1 MFYQTSKSHIPADRV
16 AATRRITMADYVT
29 SWHEHEEF
37 MFLLPSQGTLTLTSE
52 CSKHSQRIGA
62 GVLAMVPA
70 GIFHDTASNPG
81 EHCHTAV
88 YAERDFVSF
97 CARKSNVR
105 IAGGDAPRY
114 CVPPPALLGALRLQ
128 TQFDAVDETEE
139 AHDMARYQNDLVDR
153 LIASA
158 CVAAVLG
165 AAPSGANPKVSR
177 GQLVSEI
184 KAYLDVMLA
193 EPDRYRDHRLGI
205 RHIATSSHPDLP
217 RGDRRKP
224 HRLSAPATGHARAFA
239 LERSRHDRAVGGP
252 ERRDRIAVLPGKA
265 IYQVRSAC
273 APRSEGI
280 PCSMQLTPLHFRL
293 LSPPLNWNHSAGKSW
308 RTRPLAI
315 SLLPAVG
322 RGGSRR

>member
-128 TQFDAVDETEE
+128 TQFDAVDEAEE

-193 EPDRYRDHRLGI
+193 ERIDIETIASEFAISR
-205 RHIATSSHPDLP
+205 RHLTRIFREETGESLTDYQLRQRVMRARSLLNVPGTTV
-217 RGDRRKP
+217 
-224 HRLSAPATGHARAFA
+224 LSAALSVGIESPSYLARLFTKF
-239 LERSRHDRAVGGP
+239 G
-252 ERRDRIAVLPGKA
+252 LP
-265 IYQVRSAC
+265 
-273 APRSEGI
+273 APRD
-280 PCSMQLTPLHFRL
+280 LK
-293 LSPPLNWNHSAGKSW
+293 A
-308 RTRPLAI
+308 
-315 SLLPAVG
+315 
-322 RGGSRR
+322 SRVRCN

>member
-128 TQFDAVDETEE
+128 TQFDAGDETEE

-165 AAPSGANPKVSR
+165 AAPSDANPKVSR

-193 EPDRYRDHRLGI
+193 ERIDIETIASEFAISR
-205 RHIATSSHPDLP
+205 RHLTRIFREETGESLTDYQLRQWVMRARSLLNVPGTTV
-217 RGDRRKP
+217 
-224 HRLSAPATGHARAFA
+224 LSAALSVGIESPSYLARLFTKF
-239 LERSRHDRAVGGP
+239 G
-252 ERRDRIAVLPGKA
+252 LP
-265 IYQVRSAC
+265 
-273 APRSEGI
+273 APRD
-280 PCSMQLTPLHFRL
+280 LK
-293 LSPPLNWNHSAGKSW
+293 A
-308 RTRPLAI
+308 
-315 SLLPAVG
+315 
-322 RGGSRR
+322 SRARCN

>member
-88 YAERDFVSF
+88 YAERDFVSC

-128 TQFDAVDETEE
+128 TQFDAGDETEE

-165 AAPSGANPKVSR
+165 AAPSDANPKVSR

-193 EPDRYRDHRLGI
+193 ERIDIETIASEFAISR
-205 RHIATSSHPDLP
+205 RHLTRIFREETGESLTDYQLRQRVMRARSLLNVPGTTV
-217 RGDRRKP
+217 
-224 HRLSAPATGHARAFA
+224 LSAALSVGIESPSYLARLFTKF
-239 LERSRHDRAVGGP
+239 G
-252 ERRDRIAVLPGKA
+252 LP
-265 IYQVRSAC
+265 
-273 APRSEGI
+273 APRD
-280 PCSMQLTPLHFRL
+280 LK
-293 LSPPLNWNHSAGKSW
+293 A
-308 RTRPLAI
+308 
-315 SLLPAVG
+315 
-322 RGGSRR
+322 SRARCN

>member
-128 TQFDAVDETEE
+128 TQFDTVDETEE
-139 AHDMARYQNDLVDR
+139 AHDMARYQSDLVDR

-158 CVAAVLG
+158 CVAAVLD
-165 AAPSGANPKVSR
+165 AAPSDANPKVSR

-193 EPDRYRDHRLGI
+193 ERIDIETIASEFAISR
-205 RHIATSSHPDLP
+205 RHLTRIFREETGESLTDYQLRQRVMRARSLLNVPGTTV
-217 RGDRRKP
+217 
-224 HRLSAPATGHARAFA
+224 LSAALSVGIESPSYLARLFTKF
-239 LERSRHDRAVGGP
+239 G
-252 ERRDRIAVLPGKA
+252 LP
-265 IYQVRSAC
+265 
-273 APRSEGI
+273 APRD
-280 PCSMQLTPLHFRL
+280 LK
-293 LSPPLNWNHSAGKSW
+293 A
-308 RTRPLAI
+308 
-315 SLLPAVG
+315 
-322 RGGSRR
+322 SRARCN

>member
-37 MFLLPSQGTLTLTSE
+37 MFLLPSQGSLTLTSE

-70 GIFHDTASNPG
+70 GVFHDTASNPG

-105 IAGGDAPRY
+105 IAVGDAPRY

-128 TQFDAVDETEE
+128 TRLDADNETEE
-139 AHDMARYQNDLVDR
+139 AHDMLRYQSDLVDR

-158 CVAAVLG
+158 CVAAVLS
-165 AAPSGANPKVSR
+165 AAPSGANRKASR
-177 GQLVSEI
+177 EQLVSEI

-193 EPDRYRDHRLGI
+193 ERIDIETIASEFAISR
-205 RHIATSSHPDLP
+205 RHLTRIFREETGESVTDYQLRQRVMRARSLLSVPGTTV
-217 RGDRRKP
+217 
-224 HRLSAPATGHARAFA
+224 LSAALSVGIESPSYLARLFDKFGLPSPREVKA
-239 LERSRHDRAVGGP
+239 SRAR
-252 ERRDRIAVLPGKA
+252 
-265 IYQVRSAC
+265 
-273 APRSEGI
+273 
-280 PCSMQLTPLHFRL
+280 CS
-293 LSPPLNWNHSAGKSW
+293 
-308 RTRPLAI
+308 
-315 SLLPAVG
+315 
-322 RGGSRR
+322 

>member
-1 MFYQTSKSHIPADRV
+1 MFYQTSRSHIPADRV

-128 TQFDAVDETEE
+128 THFDGGDETEE

-165 AAPSGANPKVSR
+165 AAPSDANPKVSR

-193 EPDRYRDHRLGI
+193 ERIDIETIASEFAISR
-205 RHIATSSHPDLP
+205 RHLTRIFREETGESLTDYQLRQRVMRARSLLNVPGTTV
-217 RGDRRKP
+217 
-224 HRLSAPATGHARAFA
+224 LSAALSVGIESPSYLARLFTKF
-239 LERSRHDRAVGGP
+239 G
-252 ERRDRIAVLPGKA
+252 LP
-265 IYQVRSAC
+265 
-273 APRSEGI
+273 APRD
-280 PCSMQLTPLHFRL
+280 LK
-293 LSPPLNWNHSAGKSW
+293 A
-308 RTRPLAI
+308 
-315 SLLPAVG
+315 
-322 RGGSRR
+322 SRVRCN

>member
-105 IAGGDAPRY
+105 IAGGEAPRY

-128 TQFDAVDETEE
+128 TQFDTVDETEE

-165 AAPSGANPKVSR
+165 AEPSGANPKISR
-177 GQLVSEI
+177 GELVSEI

-193 EPDRYRDHRLGI
+193 ERIDIETIASEFAISR
-205 RHIATSSHPDLP
+205 RHLTRIFREETGESLTDYQLRQRVMRARSLLNVPGTTV
-217 RGDRRKP
+217 
-224 HRLSAPATGHARAFA
+224 LSAALSVGIESPSYLARLFNKF
-239 LERSRHDRAVGGP
+239 G
-252 ERRDRIAVLPGKA
+252 LP
-265 IYQVRSAC
+265 
-273 APRSEGI
+273 APRD
-280 PCSMQLTPLHFRL
+280 LK
-293 LSPPLNWNHSAGKSW
+293 A
-308 RTRPLAI
+308 
-315 SLLPAVG
+315 
-322 RGGSRR
+322 SRARCN

>member
-128 TQFDAVDETEE
+128 TQFDAGDETEE

-165 AAPSGANPKVSR
+165 AAPSDANPKVSR

-193 EPDRYRDHRLGI
+193 ERIDIETIASEFAISR
-205 RHIATSSHPDLP
+205 RHLTRIFREETGESLTDYQLRQRVMRARSLLNVPGTTV
-217 RGDRRKP
+217 
-224 HRLSAPATGHARAFA
+224 LSAALSVGIESPSYLARLFTKF
-239 LERSRHDRAVGGP
+239 G
-252 ERRDRIAVLPGKA
+252 LP
-265 IYQVRSAC
+265 
-273 APRSEGI
+273 APRD
-280 PCSMQLTPLHFRL
+280 LK
-293 LSPPLNWNHSAGKSW
+293 A
-308 RTRPLAI
+308 
-315 SLLPAVG
+315 
-322 RGGSRR
+322 SRARCN

>member
-29 SWHEHEEF
+29 LWHEHEEF
-37 MFLLPSQGTLTLTSE
+37 MFLLPSQGMLTLTSE

-128 TQFDAVDETEE
+128 THFDAGDETEE

-165 AAPSGANPKVSR
+165 AEPSGANPKISR

-193 EPDRYRDHRLGI
+193 ERIDIETIASEFAISR
-205 RHIATSSHPDLP
+205 RHLTRIFREETGESLTDYQLRQRVMRARSLLNVPGTTV
-217 RGDRRKP
+217 
-224 HRLSAPATGHARAFA
+224 LSAALSVGIESPSYLARLFNKF
-239 LERSRHDRAVGGP
+239 G
-252 ERRDRIAVLPGKA
+252 LP
-265 IYQVRSAC
+265 
-273 APRSEGI
+273 APRD
-280 PCSMQLTPLHFRL
+280 LK
-293 LSPPLNWNHSAGKSW
+293 A
-308 RTRPLAI
+308 
-315 SLLPAVG
+315 
-322 RGGSRR
+322 SRARCN

>member
-52 CSKHSQRIGA
+52 RSKHAQRISA

-128 TQFDAVDETEE
+128 TQFDADDKTGE
-139 AHDMARYQNDLVDR
+139 AHDMSRYQNDLVDR

-158 CVAAVLG
+158 CVAAMLG
-165 AAPSGANPKVSR
+165 AAPSDANPKASR
-177 GQLVSEI
+177 EQRVNEI
-184 KAYLDVMLA
+184 KAYLDVRLA
-193 EPDRYRDHRLGI
+193 ERIDIETIASEFAISR
-205 RHIATSSHPDLP
+205 RHLTRIFREETGESLTDYQLRQRVMRARSLLNVPGTTV
-217 RGDRRKP
+217 
-224 HRLSAPATGHARAFA
+224 LSAALSVGIESPSYLARLFNKF
-239 LERSRHDRAVGGP
+239 G
-252 ERRDRIAVLPGKA
+252 LPSPRELKA
-265 IYQVRSAC
+265 S
-273 APRSEGI
+273 
-280 PCSMQLTPLHFRL
+280 
-293 LSPPLNWNHSAGKSW
+293 
-308 RTRPLAI
+308 RTRCN
-315 SLLPAVG
+315 
-322 RGGSRR
+322 

>member
-70 GIFHDTASNPG
+70 GIFHDTTSNPG

-165 AAPSGANPKVSR
+165 AEPSGANPKVSR
-177 GQLVSEI
+177 EQLVSEI

-193 EPDRYRDHRLGI
+193 ERIDIETIASEFAISR
-205 RHIATSSHPDLP
+205 RHLTRIFREETGESLTDYQLRQRVMRARSLLNVPGTTV
-217 RGDRRKP
+217 
-224 HRLSAPATGHARAFA
+224 LSAALSVGIESPSYLARLFTKF
-239 LERSRHDRAVGGP
+239 G
-252 ERRDRIAVLPGKA
+252 LP
-265 IYQVRSAC
+265 
-273 APRSEGI
+273 APRD
-280 PCSMQLTPLHFRL
+280 LK
-293 LSPPLNWNHSAGKSW
+293 A
-308 RTRPLAI
+308 
-315 SLLPAVG
+315 
-322 RGGSRR
+322 SRARCK

>member
-128 TQFDAVDETEE
+128 TQFDAGDETEE

-165 AAPSGANPKVSR
+165 AAPSDANPKVSR

-193 EPDRYRDHRLGI
+193 ERIDIETIASEFAISR
-205 RHIATSSHPDLP
+205 RHLTRIFREETGESLTDYQLRQRVMRARSLLNVPGTTV
-217 RGDRRKP
+217 
-224 HRLSAPATGHARAFA
+224 LSAALSVGIESPSYLARLFTKF
-239 LERSRHDRAVGGP
+239 G
-252 ERRDRIAVLPGKA
+252 LP
-265 IYQVRSAC
+265 
-273 APRSEGI
+273 APRD
-280 PCSMQLTPLHFRL
+280 LK
-293 LSPPLNWNHSAGKSW
+293 A
-308 RTRPLAI
+308 
-315 SLLPAVG
+315 
-322 RGGSRR
+322 SRVRCN

>member
-81 EHCHTAV
+81 EHCHTAI

-105 IAGGDAPRY
+105 IARGDAPRY

-128 TQFDAVDETEE
+128 TQFDTVDETEE

-165 AAPSGANPKVSR
+165 AAPSDANPKVSR

-193 EPDRYRDHRLGI
+193 ERIDIETIASEFAISR
-205 RHIATSSHPDLP
+205 RHLTRIFREETGESLTDYQLRQRVMRARSLLNVPGTTV
-217 RGDRRKP
+217 
-224 HRLSAPATGHARAFA
+224 LSAALSVGIESPSYLARLFTKF
-239 LERSRHDRAVGGP
+239 G
-252 ERRDRIAVLPGKA
+252 LP
-265 IYQVRSAC
+265 
-273 APRSEGI
+273 APRD
-280 PCSMQLTPLHFRL
+280 LK
-293 LSPPLNWNHSAGKSW
+293 A
-308 RTRPLAI
+308 
-315 SLLPAVG
+315 
-322 RGGSRR
+322 SRARCN

>member
-1 MFYQTSKSHIPADRV
+1 MFYPTSKSHIPADRV

-128 TQFDAVDETEE
+128 TQFDAGDETEE

-158 CVAAVLG
+158 CVAAVLS
-165 AAPSGANPKVSR
+165 AAPSDANPKVSR

-193 EPDRYRDHRLGI
+193 ERIDIETIASEFAISR
-205 RHIATSSHPDLP
+205 RHLTRIFREETGESLTDYQLRQRVMRARSLLNVPGTTV
-217 RGDRRKP
+217 
-224 HRLSAPATGHARAFA
+224 LSAALSVGIESPSYLARLFNKF
-239 LERSRHDRAVGGP
+239 G
-252 ERRDRIAVLPGKA
+252 LP
-265 IYQVRSAC
+265 
-273 APRSEGI
+273 APRD
-280 PCSMQLTPLHFRL
+280 LK
-293 LSPPLNWNHSAGKSW
+293 A
-308 RTRPLAI
+308 
-315 SLLPAVG
+315 
-322 RGGSRR
+322 SRARCN

>member
-1 MFYQTSKSHIPADRV
+1 MFYQTSRSHIPADRV

-128 TQFDAVDETEE
+128 TQFDAGDETEE

-193 EPDRYRDHRLGI
+193 ERIDIETIASEFAISR
-205 RHIATSSHPDLP
+205 RHLTRIFREETGESLTDYQLRQRVMRARSLLNVPGTTV
-217 RGDRRKP
+217 
-224 HRLSAPATGHARAFA
+224 LSAALSVGIESPSYLARLFTKF
-239 LERSRHDRAVGGP
+239 G
-252 ERRDRIAVLPGKA
+252 LP
-265 IYQVRSAC
+265 
-273 APRSEGI
+273 APRD
-280 PCSMQLTPLHFRL
+280 LK
-293 LSPPLNWNHSAGKSW
+293 A
-308 RTRPLAI
+308 
-315 SLLPAVG
+315 
-322 RGGSRR
+322 SRARCN

>member
-165 AAPSGANPKVSR
+165 AAPSDANPKVSR

-193 EPDRYRDHRLGI
+193 ERIDIETIASEFAISR
-205 RHIATSSHPDLP
+205 RHLTRIFREETGESLTDYQLRQRVMRARSLLNVPGTTV
-217 RGDRRKP
+217 
-224 HRLSAPATGHARAFA
+224 LSAALSVGIESPSYLARLFTKF
-239 LERSRHDRAVGGP
+239 G
-252 ERRDRIAVLPGKA
+252 LP
-265 IYQVRSAC
+265 
-273 APRSEGI
+273 APRD
-280 PCSMQLTPLHFRL
+280 L
-293 LSPPLNWNHSAGKSW
+293 K
-308 RTRPLAI
+308 
-315 SLLPAVG
+315 V
-322 RGGSRR
+322 SRARCN

>member
-128 TQFDAVDETEE
+128 TQFDAGDETEE

-193 EPDRYRDHRLGI
+193 ERIDIETIASEFAISR
-205 RHIATSSHPDLP
+205 RHLTRIFREETGESLTDYQLRQRVMRARSLLNVPGTTV
-217 RGDRRKP
+217 
-224 HRLSAPATGHARAFA
+224 LSAALSVGIESPSYLARLFTKF
-239 LERSRHDRAVGGP
+239 G
-252 ERRDRIAVLPGKA
+252 LP
-265 IYQVRSAC
+265 
-273 APRSEGI
+273 APRD
-280 PCSMQLTPLHFRL
+280 LK
-293 LSPPLNWNHSAGKSW
+293 A
-308 RTRPLAI
+308 
-315 SLLPAVG
+315 
-322 RGGSRR
+322 SRARYN

>member
-128 TQFDAVDETEE
+128 TQFDAGDETEE

-158 CVAAVLG
+158 CVAAVRST
-165 AAPSGANPKVSR
+165 APSDANPKVSR

-193 EPDRYRDHRLGI
+193 ERIDIETIASEFAISR
-205 RHIATSSHPDLP
+205 RHLTRIFREETGESLTDYQLRQRVMRARSLLNVPGTTV
-217 RGDRRKP
+217 
-224 HRLSAPATGHARAFA
+224 LSAALSVGIESPSYLARLFTKF
-239 LERSRHDRAVGGP
+239 G
-252 ERRDRIAVLPGKA
+252 LP
-265 IYQVRSAC
+265 
-273 APRSEGI
+273 APRD
-280 PCSMQLTPLHFRL
+280 LK
-293 LSPPLNWNHSAGKSW
+293 A
-308 RTRPLAI
+308 
-315 SLLPAVG
+315 
-322 RGGSRR
+322 SRVRCK

>member
-70 GIFHDTASNPG
+70 GIFHDTTSNPG

-128 TQFDAVDETEE
+128 TQFDAVDETED

-165 AAPSGANPKVSR
+165 AAPSDANPKVSR

-193 EPDRYRDHRLGI
+193 ERIDIETIASEFAISR
-205 RHIATSSHPDLP
+205 RHLTRIFREETGESLTDYQLRQRVMRARSLLNVPGTTV
-217 RGDRRKP
+217 
-224 HRLSAPATGHARAFA
+224 LSAALSVGIETPSYLARLFTKF
-239 LERSRHDRAVGGP
+239 G
-252 ERRDRIAVLPGKA
+252 LP
-265 IYQVRSAC
+265 
-273 APRSEGI
+273 APRD
-280 PCSMQLTPLHFRL
+280 LK
-293 LSPPLNWNHSAGKSW
+293 A
-308 RTRPLAI
+308 
-315 SLLPAVG
+315 
-322 RGGSRR
+322 SRARCN